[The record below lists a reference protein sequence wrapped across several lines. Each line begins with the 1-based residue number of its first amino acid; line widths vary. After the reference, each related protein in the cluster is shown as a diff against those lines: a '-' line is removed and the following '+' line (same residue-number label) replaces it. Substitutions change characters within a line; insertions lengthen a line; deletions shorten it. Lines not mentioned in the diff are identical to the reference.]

1 MNLAEMVSRI
11 TKNDRASKAIVV
23 ATVIFLFGM
32 GMLLLPGV
40 SPNWDHMG
48 WITRSLGLTALF
60 VLWISV
66 YQMMK

>member
-1 MNLAEMVSRI
+1 MVSRV
-11 TKNDRASKAIVV
+11 TKSNRRSKAIVV
-23 ATVIFLFGM
+23 ATVIFLFGL
-32 GMLLLPGV
+32 GILLLPSV

-48 WITRSLGLTALF
+48 WIPRSLGVTALF